1 MIIVVDA
8 DRAEA
13 DLAAG
18 TLACPRCGGRLRPW
32 ARAARRQI
40 RLRDGSTRLLQP
52 RRTRCAC
59 CLVTQVLLPG
69 WSLPRRAD
77 AVEVVVA
84 TLIAKAAGHGF
95 RRIAAGLDRS
105 PWTVR
110 AWLRR
115 VRGAHP
121 HRLRD
126 RAIGRIAALDRELLI
141 AETAPATPIGAALHA
156 LSTAVTAYHR
166 RLDRHA
172 DQWALIGVFTAG
184 RLLAAP

>member
-1 MIIVVDA
+1 VIIVVDA

-18 TLACPRCGGRLRPW
+18 TLACPCCGGRLRPW

-40 RLRDGSTRLLQP
+40 RLRDGSTRPLQP
-52 RRTRCAC
+52 RRARCASC
-59 CLVTQVLLPG
+59 RGTQVLLPG

-77 AVEVVVA
+77 AVEVIGTA
-84 TLIAKAAGHGF
+84 LIAKEAGHGF
-95 RRIAAGLDRS
+95 RRIAADLDRS

-115 VRGAHP
+115 TRGAHP
-121 HRLRD
+121 QRLRE
-126 RAIGRIAALDRELLI
+126 RAIGHVAALDRELLI
-141 AETAPATPIGAALHA
+141 TETAPVTPIGAALSA
-156 LSTAVTAYHR
+156 LGIAVAAYHR

-172 DQWALIGVFTAG
+172 DRWALIGVFTAG
-184 RLLAAP
+184 RLLAPP